1 MKSSQTDK
9 TGPALGE
16 HLLGGKSTQ
25 TAPEEGRW
33 CGCRE
38 LPGEGDLEGLG
49 MVADGER
56 AEPVWGMGREHVGV
70 QPGWKAGAWEKASM
84 MI

>member
-1 MKSSQTDK
+1 
-9 TGPALGE
+9 
-16 HLLGGKSTQ
+16 
-25 TAPEEGRW
+25 
-33 CGCRE
+33 
-38 LPGEGDLEGLG
+38 

-70 QPGWKAGAWEKASM
+70 QQGWKAGAWEKASM